1 MEKILHRV
9 WLGPNPEPEH
19 FQKWRDRLVEL
30 NPDWTVVTW
39 DEGSLKALG
48 IDAAELCDAWP
59 SSLAAQ
65 SNAVRLRAVML
76 FGGIY
81 LDCDVEPLKPIPEE
95 WRTWTAFAF
104 EQDAQRR
111 ICNAVFGAEQ
121 GSLWLTDQWLHRNDY
136 RRRDAAWGVY
146 QMTESADVYRWRIHR
161 PPPHL
166 VYPFSWETPQN
177 ERKAHPD
184 SVLVH
189 WWENSWNTKT

>member
-1 MEKILHRV
+1 MIPRLLHRC

-19 FQKWRDRLVEL
+19 FQKWRNRLEEL

-48 IDAAELCDAWP
+48 IDAAELRDAWP

-95 WRTWTAFAF
+95 WRTWGAFGF
-104 EQDAQRR
+104 EQDEQKR
-111 ICNAVFGAEQ
+111 ICNAIFGAE
-121 GSLWLTDQWLHRNDY
+121 LWHPWITAQWNHRMSY
-136 RRRDAAWGVY
+136 RRQDAAWGVY
-146 QMTESADVYRWRIHR
+146 LMSDWAAVGIVR

-177 ERKAHPD
+177 ERKAHPE

-189 WWENSWNTKT
+189 WWENSWNPKP